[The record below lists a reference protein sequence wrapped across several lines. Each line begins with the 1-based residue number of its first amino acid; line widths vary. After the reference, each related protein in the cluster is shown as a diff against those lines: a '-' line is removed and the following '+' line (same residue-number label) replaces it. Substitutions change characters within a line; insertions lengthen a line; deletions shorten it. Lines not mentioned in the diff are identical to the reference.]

1 MDNRSKEARSKNM
14 SKIPSKNTRP
24 EIMVRKYLF
33 SKGFRYRK
41 NVTSLPGKPDIVL
54 AKYNTVVFVNGC
66 FWHAHDGCK
75 WFIPPKSNVDFWNI
89 KFEYNKMRDRN
100 NYEKLNQMGWNILI
114 IWECKI
120 RHEDPQ
126 IILNELVIFLQQ
138 FFDSKA
144 EKNIIEL

>member
-1 MDNRSKEARSKNM
+1 
-14 SKIPSKNTRP
+14 
-24 EIMVRKYLF
+24 MVRKYLF

-75 WFIPPKSNVDFWNI
+75 WFIPPKSNVDFWNK

>member
-1 MDNRSKEARSKNM
+1 M
-14 SKIPSKNTRP
+14 TL
-24 EIMVRKYLF
+24 KYLF

-75 WFIPPKSNVDFWNI
+75 WFIPPKSNVDFWNK

>member
-1 MDNRSKEARSKNM
+1 MIS
-14 SKIPSKNTRP
+14 
-24 EIMVRKYLF
+24 

-75 WFIPPKSNVDFWNI
+75 WFIPPKSNVDFWNK